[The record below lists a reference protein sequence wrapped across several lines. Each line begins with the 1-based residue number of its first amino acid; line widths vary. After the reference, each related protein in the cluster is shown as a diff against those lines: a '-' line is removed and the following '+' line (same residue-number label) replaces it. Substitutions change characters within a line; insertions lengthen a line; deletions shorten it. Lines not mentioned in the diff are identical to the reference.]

1 MPARALFAIA
11 AGSRVLLDAN
21 IFIYA
26 FTGRS
31 VQCREILE
39 RSQDGDVAA
48 VTTIEAVNEVCHK
61 LMLLEA
67 LERGVIHRVSAAA
80 LRSKATEITR
90 LTNYWKRV
98 ERIFDLNITVLALA
112 EARARRA
119 HRLRS
124 ALGLLTNDSLI
135 AAAAQEQAIVNL
147 ATSDRDFDRIDWLVT
162 YRPTDLPR

>member
-1 MPARALFAIA
+1 MPARALPAIA

-31 VQCREILE
+31 LQCKEILE
-39 RSQDGDVAA
+39 RSQDGEVEA

-67 LERGVIHRVSAAA
+67 LERGVIDRVSAAA
-80 LRSKATEITR
+80 LRSKAREITR

-98 ERIFDLNITVLALA
+98 ERIFDLNIAVLALA
-112 EARARRA
+112 EASRAPRARVEINAWPAYQRFA
-119 HRLRS
+119 DRRRGS
-124 ALGLLTNDSLI
+124 GA
-135 AAAAQEQAIVNL
+135 
-147 ATSDRDFDRIDWLVT
+147 SDR
-162 YRPTDLPR
+162 

>member
-1 MPARALFAIA
+1 MPARALSAIT

-39 RSQDGDVAA
+39 RSQEGDVAA

-67 LERGVIHRVSAAA
+67 LERGVIDRISAAA
-80 LRSKATEITR
+80 LRSKAAQIVR
-90 LTNYWKRV
+90 LTTYWKQV
-98 ERIFDLNITVLALA
+98 ERIFDLNIEVLGLA

-119 HRLRS
+119 HQLRS
-124 ALGLLTNDSLI
+124 VLGLLTNDSLI
-135 AAAAQEQAIVNL
+135 AAAAQEQAIANL
-147 ATSDRDFDRIDWLVT
+147 ATSDRDFDRINWLST